1 MITFGKGIA
10 CADLI
15 MKYKDSIEKAPSLA
29 FIHTTLSFASL
40 FINFP
45 WSLEE
50 KVSTSLS
57 SQSFKCL
64 PKQGFQWPPYSNHPK
79 HLPPMHPLTKIRHTK
94 RGTYTRVHPY
104 TISPFKTSPS
114 SHPLQPTKSNQLPS
128 FLDVLPDSYPIP
140 HCFFKKF
147 FLQKR
152 ISNTNSL

>member
-1 MITFGKGIA
+1 MIAFGKGIA
-10 CADLI
+10 CVDLI

-64 PKQGFQWPPYSNHPK
+64 PKQAFQWPPYSNHPK
-79 HLPPMHPLTKIRHTK
+79 HLPLMPPLTKLRHTK

-104 TISPFKTSPS
+104 TIYPFKTSPS
-114 SHPLQPTKSNQLPS
+114 SHHLQPTKSNQLPIIS
-128 FLDVLPDSYPIP
+128 WCSSRFLP
-140 HCFFKKF
+140 HAPL
-147 FLQKR
+147 FLQKAFP
-152 ISNTNSL
+152 SKAYL